1 MKKTREFQLDQM
13 TMCVSRDKLPQLL
26 GCGQSTADKIAMDA
40 GARIKVGK
48 RILIKVDKLNSYL
61 DMLAE

>member
-1 MKKTREFQLDQM
+1 MRKTREFQMDQEVI
-13 TMCVSRDKLPQLL
+13 CVSRDKLPQLL

-48 RILIKVDKLNSYL
+48 RVLIKLDKLREYL
-61 DMLAE
+61 EKNIE